1 MIYSQRKEVIMI
13 KSVTMYSVICDRCG
27 KAFIDEFNGIVAW
40 LDEGTAKEQAME
52 SEWAEIGDKHYC
64 PDCYEFDD
72 ELDEYVPKMIY
83 RNDVLGNPLTKG
95 AKVLCRDC
103 EFDTGHIWRV
113 GYFKGETT
121 NERFPYTVMVNGKCA
136 KYRDCL
142 AYTDSTKML
151 EGFCTSYISK
161 QWQLDAVIKGIKE
174 LK

>member
-1 MIYSQRKEVIMI
+1 MI